1 MTAGNAA
8 ERFVE
13 IRNRTGMNR
22 KDFAEWLDIPYRTM
36 QEWELGRRVMPE
48 YLLKLVDYKVQNE
61 FDSNNLG
68 QHSVSAASFG
78 LRLKEARIGCGMRQ
92 EDAAEIMGMK
102 RPTLSAIEA
111 DKRQVTAE
119 EIVRFSDLYKVS
131 ALQLLYDKL
140 PEQIHDKESVLGNLQ
155 KKKQELDKT
164 TPKRN
169 DKQKEASRHSSAP
182 KIGPVTP
189 CNCKHPCPY
198 GNGRS
203 YCWPCYKNIMAEH
216 REKRAATGNA

>member
-61 FDSNNLG
+61 FDSKNLE

-92 EDAAEIMGMK
+92 EDAAEMMGMK

-119 EIVRFSDLYKVS
+119 DIVRFADLYKVS
-131 ALQLLYDKL
+131 ALQLLYDKV

-164 TPKRN
+164 TPKHN
-169 DKQKEASRHSSAP
+169 DKQKEASR
-182 KIGPVTP
+182 
-189 CNCKHPCPY
+189 
-198 GNGRS
+198 
-203 YCWPCYKNIMAEH
+203 
-216 REKRAATGNA
+216 

>member
-1 MTAGNAA
+1 
-8 ERFVE
+8 
-13 IRNRTGMNR
+13 
-22 KDFAEWLDIPYRTM
+22 
-36 QEWELGRRVMPE
+36 
-48 YLLKLVDYKVQNE
+48 
-61 FDSNNLG
+61 
-68 QHSVSAASFG
+68 
-78 LRLKEARIGCGMRQ
+78 MRQ

-169 DKQKEASRHSSAP
+169 DKQKEASR
-182 KIGPVTP
+182 
-189 CNCKHPCPY
+189 
-198 GNGRS
+198 
-203 YCWPCYKNIMAEH
+203 
-216 REKRAATGNA
+216 

>member
-1 MTAGNAA
+1 MSSENAA

-22 KDFAEWLDIPYRTM
+22 KDFANWLDIPYRTM

-48 YLLKLVDYKVQNE
+48 YFLKLVDYKVQHE
-61 FDSNNLG
+61 FDGNSLD
-68 QHSVSAASFG
+68 QRSVSEASFG
-78 LRLKEARIGCGMRQ
+78 LRLKEVRSSCGMRQ
-92 EDAAEIMGMK
+92 EDVAEMMGMK

-119 EIVRFSDLYKVS
+119 EIVRFADLYKVS
-131 ALQLLYDKL
+131 ALQLLYDKV

-164 TPKRN
+164 TPKHN
-169 DKQKEASRHSSAP
+169 DQQKEASR
-182 KIGPVTP
+182 
-189 CNCKHPCPY
+189 
-198 GNGRS
+198 
-203 YCWPCYKNIMAEH
+203 
-216 REKRAATGNA
+216 